1 VGNGPRVRA
10 RVKSATCLAALFPL
24 ATCVA
29 ADDTSCPAVARTTRV
44 HDRHRGRSVEHE
56 PRIVDLV
63 LKGIVKTAQ
72 GYAAMLQD
80 CVDKKNWTVAVGQR
94 FHDGRV
100 TAIDADGITFEV
112 DSESKASPAPK
123 PTTKRLTLKP
133 AGK

>member
-1 VGNGPRVRA
+1 MPILLL
-10 RVKSATCLAALFPL
+10 LALLSPA
-24 ATCVA
+24 A
-29 ADDTSCPAVARTTRV
+29 ADDTTCPAVARTTRV

-63 LKGIVKTAQ
+63 LKGIVKTAK

-80 CVDKKNWTVAVGQR
+80 CVDKRNWTVAVGQR
-94 FHDGRV
+94 FQDGRV

-112 DSESKASPAPK
+112 DSDLPASPVPK